1 MFCTQRS
8 LIWNSYLVERNL
20 ELFKRGLESCKNHQ
34 FGLLNDNFRTF
45 AHKVEAS
52 SRELTKQVTD
62 VKAAVSSLINFNN
75 NNSVSVIKR
84 HNEGIKRES
93 SWEEICLD
101 SPPSVTSKTPF
112 IPNIQPKSEFS
123 MSSFHTQPLSGP
135 HNFEA
140 L

>member
-1 MFCTQRS
+1 MEPRVAKPKVKKPLDS
-8 LIWNSYLVERNL
+8 VLLVERNL
-20 ELFKRGLESCKNHQ
+20 ELFKRGLESRQNHQ
-34 FGLLNDNFRTF
+34 FELLNDNFRTF

-101 SPPSVTSKTPF
+101 SPPSVTSKTPYIIF
-112 IPNIQPKSEFS
+112 IV
-123 MSSFHTQPLSGP
+123 
-135 HNFEA
+135 
-140 L
+140 